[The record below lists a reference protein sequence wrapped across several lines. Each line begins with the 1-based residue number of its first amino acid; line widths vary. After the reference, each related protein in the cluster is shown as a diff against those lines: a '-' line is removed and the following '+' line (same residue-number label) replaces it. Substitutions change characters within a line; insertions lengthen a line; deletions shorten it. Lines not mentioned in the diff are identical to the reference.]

1 MGQTSL
7 REGTNVSSRWDER
20 PFPKRRSLL
29 PREIAPRPSV
39 MSRHEAPL
47 WIQPPPFFPSCINS
61 ISHVQS
67 LSQLLPTV
75 RHLRHRH
82 HDLAVSR
89 RLGDHPPKPHPCVAL
104 SAGGGGHVALCLPAQ
119 RPRLP
124 NARQHLRPRQA
135 PLFPPRHETHY
146 FGLCFLLHHTLRVG
160 WCTLSCD
167 GTLEAHRY
175 AARHLLSG
183 ALCHDARVQP
193 FLPLGHSAHRL
204 RLLAV

>member
-1 MGQTSL
+1 MEHRCGHS
-7 REGTNVSSRWDER
+7 R
-20 PFPKRRSLL
+20 PFLSIL
-29 PREIAPRPSV
+29 
-39 MSRHEAPL
+39 H
-47 WIQPPPFFPSCINS
+47 QPF
-61 ISHVQS
+61 SHVQS
-67 LSQLLPTV
+67 LSQLLPAV
-75 RHLRHRH
+75 RHLCHRH

-135 PLFPPRHETHY
+135 SLFPPRHETHY
-146 FGLCFLLHHTLRVG
+146 LGLCFLLHHTLRVG
-160 WCTLSCD
+160 WCTLSRD

-175 AARHLLSG
+175 AACCLLSG

-193 FLPLGHSAHRL
+193 FLPLDHSPHRL